1 MGVYATEGRP
11 VCSFLPPLG
20 RKLPSLAD
28 WIAITCKWEANG
40 LMMTR
45 RTGARVPRL
54 LILAILALMIAL
66 PTANAA
72 SPVGEA
78 QGTLGPTHPA
88 DEKSEADEVPVS
100 DVLVVYESGHVVG
113 TRTIQ
118 AQLQPGPN
126 RLVVGGLPATV
137 DPRSV
142 ELASLGNRVMVESK
156 MFDSAARSLVF
167 AVVPEAPGPVSLRLT
182 YTFTGLSWSASYVAV
197 LDGRLDEASLSA
209 WYCLSNKCGASLA
222 SPSMTLVAGHSNVL
236 AGKVDARGAVG
247 LGVTAVSVSCP
258 STLRDGADY
267 YLQAASAARV
277 PARMVYLVDRIGIT
291 LPEPTAS
298 RRDEPR
304 VLLALDMTVS
314 PLDLPLPL
322 PAGRVTVYTH
332 SADGIAHSI
341 GEDALAPIR
350 SAGSVMVCLG
360 SAPSLRA
367 EKARTDQKKIGTS
380 SWEEAYQIRITNSGP
395 VQADVV
401 ILEEFPGEWAI
412 LQSTPA
418 AATRTS
424 GGFARFNLTVAAGA
438 RTEVLYKVRYTL

>member
-1 MGVYATEGRP
+1 M
-11 VCSFLPPLG
+11 CSFLPPLG

-88 DEKSEADEVPVS
+88 DAKADAKSEADEVPVS
-100 DVLVVYESGHVVG
+100 DVLVVYESGHAVG

-167 AVVPEAPGPVSLRLT
+167 AVV
-182 YTFTGLSWSASYVAV
+182 
-197 LDGRLDEASLSA
+197 
-209 WYCLSNKCGASLA
+209 
-222 SPSMTLVAGHSNVL
+222 
-236 AGKVDARGAVG
+236 
-247 LGVTAVSVSCP
+247 
-258 STLRDGADY
+258 
-267 YLQAASAARV
+267 
-277 PARMVYLVDRIGIT
+277 
-291 LPEPTAS
+291 
-298 RRDEPR
+298 
-304 VLLALDMTVS
+304 
-314 PLDLPLPL
+314 
-322 PAGRVTVYTH
+322 
-332 SADGIAHSI
+332 
-341 GEDALAPIR
+341 
-350 SAGSVMVCLG
+350 
-360 SAPSLRA
+360 
-367 EKARTDQKKIGTS
+367 KIGR
-380 SWEEAYQIRITNSGP
+380 AH
-395 VQADVV
+395 V
-401 ILEEFPGEWAI
+401 
-412 LQSTPA
+412 
-418 AATRTS
+418 
-424 GGFARFNLTVAAGA
+424 
-438 RTEVLYKVRYTL
+438 

>member
-1 MGVYATEGRP
+1 
-11 VCSFLPPLG
+11 
-20 RKLPSLAD
+20 
-28 WIAITCKWEANG
+28 
-40 LMMTR
+40 MMTR

-88 DEKSEADEVPVS
+88 DAKSDAKADAKADAKLESGPSDAKADAKSEADEVPVS
-100 DVLVVYESGHVVG
+100 DVLVVYESGHAVG

-267 YLQAASAARV
+267 YLEAASAARV